1 MKHIIRL
8 ILVVSLLLIALL
20 TFTASAAPADFTYT
34 MKGNGTAII
43 TGYKSNDVNVY
54 IPKMLDG
61 YTVSTIADN
70 AFEGNKT
77 MMTVNIPDTV
87 TSIGDKAFF
96 ECEKLNGV
104 TIPASVQSIG
114 IGAFAGC
121 DKGLSFAVDKANPV
135 YTTIDQIL
143 YNKKTKT
150 LVCCPRGKELLENT
164 IPNGIIEIGEYSFY
178 QHTNELEIDYIPNSI
193 DIIKSHA
200 FEDCEMV
207 FYEQKLSVDTIE
219 SYAFSKCQIEIT
231 PISEHAYIQA
241 NYIREYAFYDCQ
253 LLLPNIFQTECE
265 LEVCC
270 PVIENS
276 AFENVKT
283 EGSRIWISIRLPQ
296 TVKIGS
302 NAFKGSRAYEFYFSD
317 TLVEIGDSAFENAY
331 IIQNAVGEHFIISDY
346 TELPDSLVRIGERA
360 FAASNFATNTVN
372 LINEITLPLGLEF
385 IGEEAFYSSFERTII
400 IPESVTEIG
409 DNICD
414 RKYGTLEVV
423 SGSYAATYAAEN
435 GYKYMYSGEDDL
447 SWLN

>member
-43 TGYKSNDVNVY
+43 TRYKGKDENVY

-61 YTVSTIADN
+61 YTVSAIADN
-70 AFEGNKT
+70 TFKGNKT

-150 LVCCPRGKELLENT
+150 LVCFPRGKELLENT

-200 FEDCEMV
+200 FEDCKMY
-207 FYEQKLSVDTIE
+207 FYKQKLSVDTIE
-219 SYAFSKCQIEIT
+219 SYAFSKCQIEI
-231 PISEHAYIQA
+231 SASSKHAYIQA
-241 NYIREYAFYDCQ
+241 NNIREYAFYDCR
-253 LLLPNIFQTECE
+253 LRFDKDRDVCE

-276 AFENVKT
+276 AFENAQFDDRYHSM
-283 EGSRIWISIRLPQ
+283 SRLNIRLPQ
-296 TVKIGS
+296 TVKIES
-302 NAFKGSRAYEFYFSD
+302 NTFKGSRADKFYFSD
-317 TLVEIGDSAFENAY
+317 TLIEIGDSAFENAY
-331 IIQNAVGEHFIISDY
+331 IRGS
-346 TELPDSLVRIGERA
+346 TELPDSLKRIGERA
-360 FAASNFATNTVN
+360 FAASYFVTNIVN
-372 LINEITLPLGLEF
+372 NIEEITLPLGLEF
-385 IGEEAFYSSFERTII
+385 IGKEAFLSTPYNSTWPSYERTII

>member
-1 MKHIIRL
+1 MKNKIVAKL
-8 ILVVSLLLIALL
+8 IVLFFCISLCFLL
-20 TFTASAAPADFTYT
+20 TVAASAAPSDFTYT

-43 TGYKSNDVNVY
+43 TGYTGNDVNVY

-61 YTVSTIADN
+61 YTVSTIAEN

-77 MMTVNIPDTV
+77 MMTVNIPDTI

-96 ECEKLNGV
+96 ECENLNGV

-150 LVCCPRGKELLENT
+150 LVCCPRGKELLDNT

-178 QHTNELEIDYIPNSI
+178 QHTKVDISRIPDSI
-193 DIIKSHA
+193 NVISSHA
-200 FEDCEMV
+200 FECCE
-207 FYEQKLSVDTIE
+207 KLLYPCDTHLVVDIIE
-219 SYAFSKCQIEIT
+219 PYAFASCQIRMKFRAFLQANQIDEYAFSGCIVNSENGYDDYEFEI
-231 PISEHAYIQA
+231 
-241 NYIREYAFYDCQ
+241 
-253 LLLPNIFQTECE
+253 
-265 LEVCC
+265 CC
-270 PVIENS
+270 PIINS
-276 AFENVKT
+276 NAFENFKRYN
-283 EGSRIWISIRLPQ
+283 SSADCSLRLLQ
-296 TVKIGS
+296 TKIIGS
-302 NAFKGSRAYEFYFSD
+302 NAFNGIWVDRFSFSD
-317 TLVEIGDSAFENAY
+317 NLIEIGDSAFENARFAY
-331 IIQNAVGEHFIISDY
+331 GNVK
-346 TELPDSLVRIGERA
+346 LPDSLKKIGKKA
-360 FAASNFATNTVN
+360 FASVKNTGYFYTNRDEGDN
-372 LINEITLPLGLEF
+372 REITLPLGLEF
-385 IGEEAFYSSFERTII
+385 IGEEAFYSSFERRII